1 MQKWHLSKFAHLANT
16 KNDTQQIAYL
26 ASMRCKSMSKNA
38 FQILQT
44 VHLVKTQKR
53 HCQNLRF
60 IKCAKMSLSKFAHLA
75 NTKND
80 IQKIA
85 YLAGRRCKSMS
96 KNAFQIL
103 QNEYLVKTQK
113 RHCQNLRFIKCAKMA
128 LVKICTFSSLPQQSS
143 FQQNESAK

>member
-1 MQKWHLSKFAHLANT
+1 MLIITH
-16 KNDTQQIAYL
+16 QQ
-26 ASMRCKSMSKNA
+26 
-38 FQILQT
+38 
-44 VHLVKTQKR
+44 H
-53 HCQNLRF
+53 
-60 IKCAKMSLSKFAHLA
+60 LSKFAHLA

-85 YLAGRRCKSMS
+85 YLAGPCCKSMS

-103 QNEYLVKTQK
+103 QNEYFVKTQK